1 MLLEAAGKEL
11 QKPNTKIGNFGKKE
25 MEEPKGITKKP
36 RNKNRML
43 TFPGNKTLEKTTGSS
58 PTTCLLLG
66 QARSQL
72 SEKKTVE
79 CKNNIYQ
86 FPLLET
92 ENGEVIKP
100 SDGDEVDYET
110 FNSDYETFKSELET
124 QTTKNPRKKNRS
136 LNFTP
141 GKNNKRVKASNR
153 MLGMPEVF
161 NDIFSVQRLAIERIS
176 GYAAL
181 MLVTALSYLGVKQPA
196 I

>member
-1 MLLEAAGKEL
+1 M
-11 QKPNTKIGNFGKKE
+11 
-25 MEEPKGITKKP
+25 
-36 RNKNRML
+36 
-43 TFPGNKTLEKTTGSS
+43 
-58 PTTCLLLG
+58 
-66 QARSQL
+66 
-72 SEKKTVE
+72 
-79 CKNNIYQ
+79 

-110 FNSDYETFKSELET
+110 FNSNYETFKSELET

-141 GKNNKRVKASNR
+141 GKNNKRGKASNR

-181 MLVTALSYLGVKQPA
+181 MLVTALSCLGVKQPA

>member
-1 MLLEAAGKEL
+1 M
-11 QKPNTKIGNFGKKE
+11 
-25 MEEPKGITKKP
+25 
-36 RNKNRML
+36 
-43 TFPGNKTLEKTTGSS
+43 
-58 PTTCLLLG
+58 
-66 QARSQL
+66 
-72 SEKKTVE
+72 
-79 CKNNIYQ
+79 

-124 QTTKNPRKKNRS
+124 TKNSRKKNRS

-141 GKNNKRVKASNR
+141 GKNNKRAKASNR

>member
-1 MLLEAAGKEL
+1 M
-11 QKPNTKIGNFGKKE
+11 
-25 MEEPKGITKKP
+25 
-36 RNKNRML
+36 
-43 TFPGNKTLEKTTGSS
+43 
-58 PTTCLLLG
+58 
-66 QARSQL
+66 
-72 SEKKTVE
+72 
-79 CKNNIYQ
+79 

-124 QTTKNPRKKNRS
+124 QTTKNARKKNRS

-141 GKNNKRVKASNR
+141 VKNNKRVKGSNR